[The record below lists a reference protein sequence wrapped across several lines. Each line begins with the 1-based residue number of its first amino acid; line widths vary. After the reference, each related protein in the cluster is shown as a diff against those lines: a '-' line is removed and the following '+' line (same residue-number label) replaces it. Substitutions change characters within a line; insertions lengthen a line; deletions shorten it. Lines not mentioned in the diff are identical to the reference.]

1 MITFG
6 IAVNK
11 DKDKHGTLKKSIIKT
26 TEKLFPDSRI
36 IILNLDET
44 DDIYLDDLDYYI
56 VLGGDGTILAAARR
70 LSGRNVPILGVNI
83 GHLGFLAAV
92 ESSEYENALNMIKNG
107 KFSVEKRTMI
117 KASYIREGKEVNVVA
132 MNDIVITKGSLG
144 KIMKYEICIDGNY
157 ATSFRGDGVIFA
169 TPTGSTAYNL
179 SAGGP
184 IVYPTVR
191 ALAVTA
197 ICPHTL
203 GLRNMIVNA
212 DSIIKVTVESELDR
226 YFISVD
232 GQENS
237 SIPISTPIF
246 ITESEHSA
254 NILRL
259 DDYDYFDVLRKKIVY
274 KAQDL

>member
-6 IAVNK
+6 IAINK
-11 DKDKHGTLKKSIIKT
+11 DKDKNGLIKKSITET
-26 TEKLFPDSRI
+26 TLRVFPDSKVV
-36 IILNLDET
+36 ILNLDES
-44 DDIYLDDLDYYI
+44 DDKILSDLSYYI

-70 LSGRNVPILGVNI
+70 LNGRNIPILGVNI

-92 ESSEYENALNMIKNG
+92 EITEYEKALKLIKN
-107 KFSVEKRTMI
+107 KKYSIEKRTML
-117 KASYIREGKEVNVVA
+117 KASFKRGEKTVNMVA

-144 KIMKYEICIDGNY
+144 KIMKYEIFIDGNY
-157 ATSFRGDGVIFA
+157 ATSFRGDGLILA

-184 IVYPTVR
+184 IVYPTVS
-191 ALAVTA
+191 AIAITA

-212 DSIIKVTVESELDR
+212 SSKIQVVVSSDLDR

-237 SIPISTPIF
+237 NIPMETPIVV
-246 ITESEHSA
+246 TESEHSA

-259 DDYDYFDVLRKKIVY
+259 DDYDYFDVLRRKIVN
-274 KAQDL
+274 KAQDI